1 MKVYDKLPWKKVSDE
16 SKKTIVSMSIYEFG
30 MLCPHA
36 HIANYGFQ
44 QASGIY
50 HRLVPSSG
58 MLYADA
64 DFWTGTNNLLHLQG
78 ASRLIV

>member
-1 MKVYDKLPWKKVSDE
+1 
-16 SKKTIVSMSIYEFG
+16 